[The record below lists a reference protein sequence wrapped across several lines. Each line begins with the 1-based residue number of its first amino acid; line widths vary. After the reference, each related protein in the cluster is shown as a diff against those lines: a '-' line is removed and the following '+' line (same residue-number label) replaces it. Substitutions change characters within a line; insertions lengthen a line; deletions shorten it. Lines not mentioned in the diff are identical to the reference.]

1 MIPMANAILWISVF
15 AGLALGAMA
24 FIQGGLSRRSV
35 WFAVTMLFSALWSL
49 GIIIS
54 FANPAEW
61 HDTYGGLV
69 NVPPVMLFFAISQMM
84 LAYVNIPEWVRKL
97 SLALAGVAAI
107 LLSGMMIFADGFLLV
122 HASGEGDTFHMSYN
136 PITMGII
143 GVQLA
148 LLVVLTLIIMIRAMK
163 EARTPMG
170 KKLIRNVMIGYLCG
184 FVAGGVF
191 NVAMSSNH
199 WIHWVGP
206 AATLIYAVT
215 MYRAVIKF
223 GADEV

>member
-1 MIPMANAILWISVF
+1 MANAILWISVF
-15 AGLALGAMA
+15 VGLALGAFG

-35 WFAVTMLFSALWSL
+35 WFAVTMIFSALWSL

-61 HDTYGGLV
+61 HDTWGGLV
-69 NVPPVMLFFAISQMM
+69 NVPPVVLFFAISQMM
-84 LAYVNIPEWVRKL
+84 LAYVDIPEWVRKV
-97 SLALAGVAAI
+97 SLVLAGFAAL
-107 LLSGMMIFADGFLLV
+107 LLSGMMIFAQGFLLL

-136 PITMGII
+136 PVTMAII
-143 GVQLA
+143 GFQLV
-148 LLVVLTLIIMIRAMK
+148 LLVVLTLITMVKAIK
-163 EARTPMG
+163 EAKTPTG

-191 NVAMSSNH
+191 NVAMSSDH

-206 AATLIYAVT
+206 AATLIYAFT